1 MSLLVPSRLSA
12 GLNNSWKVSLAD
24 KLPSDGWALALIL
37 KSPGVAPLSLDAD
50 VFDADENYFM
60 FSLDL
65 AADTVAGE
73 AAWQLIATLDGTRYP
88 ISSGRVMIL
97 TDLSA
102 ANAEFDH
109 RTHAEKMLAAINA
122 LLEDRLSDKSDE
134 VEFIP
139 QFGSGRKLKFCS
151 RSELLRLKTS
161 YTDLVQTEREAEYIA
176 NGGKVYN
183 YEVARFTNA

>member
-37 KSPGVAPLSLDAD
+37 KSQGKAPLSLNAAN
-50 VFDADENYFM
+50 FDIEDCFI

-151 RSELLRLKTS
+151 RSELLRLKIS